1 MLLLSGRN
9 AAFFF
14 SPPRRSKKHFF
25 LDIKSSSDVL
35 WKCEIGK
42 KSEKCVYPCC
52 QKRISTI
59 HDSRVLE
66 SEGWTLFFFGS
77 FFTKMMKIVKR
88 NNSKKKT
95 KPLTPV
101 LLSVFMWLHDYIMWW
116 MLKNEAV
123 GTFPLL
129 VFELAAGDGCARF
142 YDISRRRENNPK
154 YKGLTLIWPVRPVSS
169 QTRFWGGEVSSAGRG
184 TWTCLQLPPHLWGN
198 EL

>member
-1 MLLLSGRN
+1 MLLFFFSTQEKQK
-9 AAFFF
+9 AFFF
-14 SPPRRSKKHFF
+14 RHQKFIGCAVKM
-25 LDIKSSSDVL
+25 
-35 WKCEIGK
+35 WKWKK

-52 QKRISTI
+52 QERISTI

-66 SEGWTLFFFGS
+66 SEGWTLFFFFLAHFS
-77 FFTKMMKIVKR
+77 QKSWKEIIVKK
-88 NNSKKKT
+88 NKT
-95 KPLTPV
+95 LTPV
-101 LLSVFMWLHDYIMWW
+101 LLSVFMWLHDYITWW

-154 YKGLTLIWPVRPVSS
+154 YKGLTLIWPVWPVSS